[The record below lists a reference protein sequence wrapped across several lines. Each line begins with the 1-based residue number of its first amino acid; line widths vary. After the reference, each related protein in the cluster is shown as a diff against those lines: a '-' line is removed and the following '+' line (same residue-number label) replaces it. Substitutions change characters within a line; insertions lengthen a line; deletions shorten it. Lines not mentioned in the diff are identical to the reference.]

1 MRFIRYKKTT
11 REKIKEATFDMLAEK
26 GYKDLTMRDIAKK
39 AGAAVGQLTY
49 YYKTKETLVH
59 TVLDEI
65 LTGLVAELKNKVNKS
80 ENKIKTLV
88 EYYGDCCNEEPE
100 LAKVLLNFMTESLWT
115 AEIKEKLTKYTM
127 EVTQLIESV
136 YIEEGL
142 EKGQAIIK
150 ANFLMSSISG
160 IMAHQTL
167 GGLPN
172 SEKGE
177 YKKILL
183 SI

>member
-49 YYKTKETLVH
+49 YYRTKETLVH

-65 LTGLVAELKNKVNKS
+65 LTGLVAELKNKVAKS
-80 ENKIKTLV
+80 PNKIKTLV
-88 EYYGDCCNEEPE
+88 EYYGDCCSEEPE
-100 LAKVLLNFMTESLWT
+100 LAKVLLNFMTESMWNEELREMLT
-115 AEIKEKLTKYTM
+115 RYTGNVTEI
-127 EVTQLIESV
+127 IENIYVS
-136 YIEEGL
+136 EGL

-160 IMAHQTL
+160 IMAHQIL
-167 GGLPN
+167 SGEPVIKN
-172 SEKGE
+172 GE
-177 YKKILL
+177 YQKILL
-183 SI
+183 NI

>member
-11 REKIKEATFDMLAEK
+11 REKIKEATFDILAEK

-49 YYKTKETLVH
+49 YYRTKETLVN

-65 LTGLVAELKNKVNKS
+65 LTGLVAELKAKVNKS
-80 ENKIKTLV
+80 QNKIKTLV
-88 EYYGDCCNEEPE
+88 EYYGDCCSEEPE
-100 LAKVLLNFMTESLWT
+100 LAKVLLNFMTESLWND
-115 AEIKEKLTKYTM
+115 EIREKLTKYTL

-142 EKGQAIIK
+142 EKGQAVIK

-160 IMAHQTL
+160 VMAHQSL
-167 GGLPN
+167 
-172 SEKGE
+172 SGE
-177 YKKILL
+177 SMSTSKEYQKFLL
-183 SI
+183 NI

>member
-39 AGAAVGQLTY
+39 ADAAVGQLTY
-49 YYKTKETLVH
+49 YYRTKEKLVH

-65 LTGLVAELKNKVNKS
+65 LTGLVAELKNKVAKS
-80 ENKIKTLV
+80 SNKIKTLV

-100 LAKVLLNFMTESLWT
+100 LAKVLLNFMTESLWN
-115 AEIKEKLTKYTM
+115 EDLKELLLQYTID
-127 EVTQLIESV
+127 VTNIIENI
-136 YIEEGL
+136 YINEGM
-142 EKGQAIIK
+142 EKGKAVIK

-160 IMAHQTL
+160 LMAHQIL
-167 GGLPN
+167 
-172 SEKGE
+172 KGEPINENEE